1 MSMSTDALQ
10 TVVVY
15 PESDGKPMAD
25 NTLQWDWMVK
35 IVGELRTMFA
45 GQDVFVAGDL
55 FWYPV
60 QGNAKVVAAPDALV
74 AFGRPPGY
82 RGSYKQWEEARVAP
96 QVVFEVLS
104 PSNTSDEMAGKA
116 LFYDRHGVE
125 EYYLIDPYRGMV
137 IGHVRQD
144 GRLVSVYPMHQYV
157 SPRLGVRFTTEGELK
172 LYTPDGREF
181 QNREER
187 EREILEELRHT
198 AEAFEDERRRA
209 IEESRRAEAEYA
221 RAEAEARRAE
231 VEARRAEAEA
241 RRAEEER
248 DRAGA
253 EYRRAEEERQVKEA
267 FAAKLRD
274 LGVNPD
280 DVFKPST

>member
-1 MSMSTDALQ
+1 MSMSTDVTPP
-10 TVVVY
+10 TVIVY

-35 IVGELRTMFA
+35 IVGELRSMFA

-60 QGNAKVVAAPDALV
+60 EGNAKIVAAPDALV
-74 AFGRPPGY
+74 VFGRPPGY
-82 RGSYKQWEEARVAP
+82 RGSYKQWEEGGVAP

-104 PSNTSDEMAGKA
+104 PSNTSDEMSGKA

-125 EYYLIDPYRGMV
+125 EYYLIDPYREMV

-144 GRLVSVYPMHQYV
+144 GRLVSVYPMNEYV
-157 SPRLGVRFTTEGELK
+157 SPRLGMRFTTNGELK

-187 EREILEELRHT
+187 EQEILEELRRT
-198 AEAFEDERRRA
+198 AEAFEDERRQA
-209 IEESRRAEAEYA
+209 IEESRRAEAEF
-221 RAEAEARRAE
+221 
-231 VEARRAEAEA
+231 RRAEAEA
-241 RRAEEER
+241 QRAETEAQRAKEER
-248 DRAGA
+248 ARTEA
-253 EYRRAEEERQVKEA
+253 EYRRAEEERRIKET
-267 FAAKLRD
+267 FAAKLRE
-274 LGVNPD
+274 LGINPD
-280 DVFKPST
+280 DVLKPAS